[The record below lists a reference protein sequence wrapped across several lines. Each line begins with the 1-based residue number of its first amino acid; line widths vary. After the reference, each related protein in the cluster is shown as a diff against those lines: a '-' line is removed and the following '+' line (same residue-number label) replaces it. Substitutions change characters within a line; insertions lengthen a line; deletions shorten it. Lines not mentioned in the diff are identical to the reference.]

1 MIIIIIAT
9 DVSNYISGTMD
20 VSPKWFWRNRIPHW
34 ICCRSHSWAWRIWD
48 FIEDLLQ
55 FRLTTRQSSR
65 RASEWVHGSEGI
77 ILLGCEEN
85 AGLPLWSRPQ
95 TNMQSLA
102 AKGQIGIKVG
112 AIYLVQQD
120 MSQQSPSSTK
130 SIVDG
135 DRATGPHVQAERLK
149 GSVRVPNARPH
160 CSVTISA
167 SPWHRDNCS

>member
-1 MIIIIIAT
+1 MCLQNGSEETAFLTESVAALILEHGE
-9 DVSNYISGTMD
+9 YGTL
-20 VSPKWFWRNRIPHW
+20 SK
-34 ICCRSHSWAWRIWD
+34 ICCNFACPFDDTAEQSTSVGMGAWQRRDNPLGLRGECRSAA
-48 FIEDLLQ
+48 
-55 FRLTTRQSSR
+55 LT
-65 RASEWVHGSEGI
+65 
-77 ILLGCEEN
+77 
-85 AGLPLWSRPQ
+85 RPQ

-160 CSVTISA
+160 CSVTIST

>member
-1 MIIIIIAT
+1 MVLKKPHSPLNLLPLSFLSMA
-9 DVSNYISGTMD
+9 NMGLYRRFAAISH
-20 VSPKWFWRNRIPHW
+20 V
-34 ICCRSHSWAWRIWD
+34 
-48 FIEDLLQ
+48 
-55 FRLTTRQSSR
+55 RLTTRQSSR

-77 ILLGCEEN
+77 IPLGCEEN
-85 AGLPLWSRPQ
+85 AGLPLWSRRQ

-149 GSVRVPNARPH
+149 GSVRVPNPRPH
-160 CSVTISA
+160 CSVTIST
-167 SPWHRDNCS
+167 SQWHRDNCS